1 MRLDQVTGSIL
12 DQLFGR
18 LLRRALL
25 AAAVVTLAIIAV
37 YHFTIAGTL
46 ALEQHFT
53 AIEARLIVGGI
64 YAFVALVCAICWMIL
79 RRPAISRAPAL
90 AQARDMQIAM
100 LVEAVMLGYALS
112 RRTPRSS

>member
-1 MRLDQVTGSIL
+1 VRIDQVAGSVL

-18 LLRRALL
+18 MLRRVVL
-25 AAAVVTLAIIAV
+25 AVVFVALAIIAL

-64 YAFVALVCAICWMIL
+64 YGFIALVCAICWLIL
-79 RRPAISRAPAL
+79 GRPASARTPAL
-90 AQARDMQIAM
+90 AQHRDMQIAM

-112 RRTPRSS
+112 RRTPGSP